1 MITVLL
7 VDDHPVVRE
16 GVRGMLAG
24 EPDIE
29 IVAEA
34 GSADEAVVMAGA
46 RRPDVI
52 LMDLRMPGGDGV
64 EATTRI
70 MDAGSASRVLVL
82 TTYESDTDI
91 LRAVEAGAAGYL
103 LKDATRTELAEAI
116 RIAARGETVL
126 SPSIAARLVTRL
138 RAPQPETLS
147 PREIEVLRLVAQ
159 GLTNAATGQR
169 LCIAEATVKTHLLR
183 IFVKL
188 GVDDRTA
195 AVTVAMSRGLLVL

>member
-34 GSADEAVVMAGA
+34 GSADEAVAMAGA

-70 MDAGSASRVLVL
+70 MDTGSASRVLVL